1 MVNCESFIQ
10 SFLQLLYPNLCV
22 SCNNNLVEGERY
34 LCLGCQFVLPETNNH
49 LKKENEVEKTLW
61 GRIPFER
68 AFSFLF
74 FNQHGMTQK
83 LLHELK
89 YKGNEELATF
99 LGEIYA
105 ERIKKTIENHRID
118 SIVAIPLHN
127 SKLRKRGYNQSLAF
141 ANGLSN
147 HLQIDNL
154 SEALVRTIATD
165 TQTKKSRTERWK
177 NVSSIFKVED
187 GSVFENRHI
196 LLVDDVI
203 TTGATIESCAR
214 EIIKSSNCTIS
225 IASIAFAA

>member
-1 MVNCESFIQ
+1 MVNCDSYFQ
-10 SFLQLLYPNLCV
+10 SVLHLLYPNLCV
-22 SCNNNLVEGERY
+22 SCNKNLVEGERY

-49 LKKENEVEKTLW
+49 LTKENEVEKTLW

-89 YKGNEELATF
+89 YKGNEDLAIF

-105 ERIKKTIENHRID
+105 ERIKKTIENHGID
-118 SIVAIPLHN
+118 AIVAIPLH
-127 SKLRKRGYNQSLAF
+127 SSRLKKRGYNQSLAF
-141 ANGLSN
+141 ANGISN
-147 HLQIDNL
+147 LLQIENL
-154 SEALVRTIATD
+154 SDALVRTKATD
-165 TQTKKSRTERWK
+165 TQTKKSRTERWE

-187 GSVFENRHI
+187 ISRFANRHV

-203 TTGATIESCAR
+203 TTGATIESCAK
-214 EIIKSSNCTIS
+214 EIIKSNNCTIS
-225 IASIAFAA
+225 VASIAFAA

>member
-1 MVNCESFIQ
+1 MIYCS
-10 SFLQLLYPNLCV
+10 SFLNNVLHLLYPNLCV
-22 SCNNNLVEGERY
+22 SCNKNLIENERY

-49 LKKENEVEKTLW
+49 LNKENEVEKTLW

-74 FNQHGMTQK
+74 FNQQGMTQK

-105 ERIKKTIENHRID
+105 QRIKKTVENHRID
-118 SIVAIPLHN
+118 AIAAIPLH
-127 SKLRKRGYNQSLAF
+127 SSRLKKRGYNQSLAF
-141 ANGLSN
+141 ANGISN
-147 HLQIDNL
+147 LLEIENL
-154 SEALVRTIATD
+154 SSALVRTKATD
-165 TQTKKSRTERWK
+165 TQTKKSRTERWE
-177 NVSSIFKVED
+177 NVSSIFEVAD
-187 GSVFENRHI
+187 ARLLENKHI

-203 TTGATIESCAR
+203 TTGATIESCAK

>member
-1 MVNCESFIQ
+1 
-10 SFLQLLYPNLCV
+10 
-22 SCNNNLVEGERY
+22 
-34 LCLGCQFVLPETNNH
+34 VLPETNNH
-49 LKKENEVEKTLW
+49 LNKENEVEKTLW

-74 FNQHGMTQK
+74 FNQQGMTQK

-105 ERIKKTIENHRID
+105 QRIKKTVENHRID
-118 SIVAIPLHN
+118 AIAAIPLH
-127 SKLRKRGYNQSLAF
+127 SSRLKKRGYNQSLAF
-141 ANGLSN
+141 ANGISN
-147 HLQIDNL
+147 LLEIENL
-154 SEALVRTIATD
+154 SSALVRTKATD
-165 TQTKKSRTERWK
+165 TQTKKSRTERWE
-177 NVSSIFKVED
+177 NVSSIFEVAD
-187 GSVFENRHI
+187 ARLLENKHI

-203 TTGATIESCAR
+203 TTGATIESCAK

>member
-1 MVNCESFIQ
+1 
-10 SFLQLLYPNLCV
+10 
-22 SCNNNLVEGERY
+22 
-34 LCLGCQFVLPETNNH
+34 
-49 LKKENEVEKTLW
+49 
-61 GRIPFER
+61 
-68 AFSFLF
+68 
-74 FNQHGMTQK
+74 MTQK

-154 SEALVRTIATD
+154 SEALVRTKATD